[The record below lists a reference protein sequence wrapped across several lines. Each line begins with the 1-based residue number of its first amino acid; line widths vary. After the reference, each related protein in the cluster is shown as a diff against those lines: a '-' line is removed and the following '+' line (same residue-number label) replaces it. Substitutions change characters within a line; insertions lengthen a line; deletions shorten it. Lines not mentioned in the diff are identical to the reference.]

1 MLVLQYTF
9 TRPNTS
15 VNFYSATGDASV
27 VSAINAAIE
36 SGDIVSMSSNV
47 SQNNLVMT
55 KNIGFSN
62 EAALT
67 RVNSNYVLKSN
78 KQARTAYNN
87 ANGITELVATGT
99 V

>member
-27 VSAINAAIE
+27 VSAINTAVE
-36 SGDIVSMSSNV
+36 SGDIVLMNSNV

-55 KNIGFSN
+55 KNIGFPN

-67 RVNSNYVLKSN
+67 RVSSNSVLATN
-78 KQARTAYNN
+78 KQTRTTYNN
-87 ANGITELVATGT
+87 ANGITESVAQGT